1 MMRII
6 TGSAKGLKL
15 KTPRGNAVRP
25 TGDRVKEAVF
35 NILTGLIPDAT
46 VADLFAGTGNLGLEA
61 LSRGA
66 EKAVFVDNSHSSMNL
81 LKENAVRAR
90 LADRA
95 EFLRTDA
102 LAAISRLQQDKR
114 IFHLIFCDPPY
125 NRGHVDA
132 VLARIDAAEILAP
145 DGVVVIEHSKHEPIT
160 AVLQKLQIRRSEHFG
175 ETTVSF
181 LRAIRS

>member
-1 MMRII
+1 MRII

-25 TGDRVKEAVF
+25 TGDRVKETVF
-35 NILTGLIPDAT
+35 NILAGKIQGAA

-66 EKAVFVDNSHSSMNL
+66 KGAVFVDNSHSSMNL
-81 LKENAVRAR
+81 LKENACLAR
-90 LADRA
+90 LSDRA

-102 LAAISRLQQDKR
+102 LAAIGRLDQDGR
-114 IFHLIFCDPPY
+114 VFDLIFCDPPY
-125 NRGHVDA
+125 NRGHVNT
-132 VLARIDAAEILAP
+132 VLRRIDASGILDP
-145 DGVVVIEHSKHEPIT
+145 QGVVTIEHSKHEPIT
-160 AVLQKLQIRRSEHFG
+160 ADLKRLVIKRSEHFG

-181 LRAIRS
+181 LEHTTS